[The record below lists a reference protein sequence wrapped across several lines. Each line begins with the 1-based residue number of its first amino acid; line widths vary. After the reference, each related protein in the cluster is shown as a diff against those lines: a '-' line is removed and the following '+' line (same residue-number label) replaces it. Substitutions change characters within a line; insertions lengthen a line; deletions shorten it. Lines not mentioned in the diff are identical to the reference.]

1 MIELLK
7 QQFTPAMSNEEK
19 INQTREFLQILA
31 LKIMYDKKYL
41 NNLAFVGG
49 TALRLLFNLRRFSED
64 LDFSLIN
71 KGGYNFIKINSQ
83 LEQELKLYGLNVETK
98 VKLDRTVNNT
108 FKKFSGLLKNL
119 GLSSLD
125 EQKLSIKIEV
135 DANPPNG
142 WNTETTLIN
151 KIYIINLVHFDLPSL
166 YASKLHA
173 CFFRKYIKGR
183 DYYDLVWYIGK
194 KIKPNYM
201 LLNNAIKQTEGYD
214 LKLNS
219 QNFND
224 FLLSKLAKINFTK
237 IKKDVERFLEDRT
250 ELKFLEFDIIKRT
263 LTTYNK

>member
-7 QQFTPAMSNEEK
+7 QRFTPDMSNEEK

-71 KGGYNFIKINSQ
+71 KDGYNFIKINSQ
-83 LEQELKLYGLNVETK
+83 LERELKLHGLNVETK

-108 FKKFSGLLKNL
+108 FLKFSGLLKNL

-250 ELKFLEFDIIKRT
+250 ELKFLEFDIIKRM